1 MPKVKRTFQSTLPN
15 NLPFLSKEEYNTAII
30 KELDAYKE
38 FYTQSHSKKW
48 CLEFLEFNN
57 MLSDKLSKLKSLNE
71 KYFGSYGFMIKMN
84 ENNENVV
91 LLEDIVG
98 KLEALCDIKDTT
110 KQKAKKAKVEVSSD
124 DVLNRV
130 DELVDAYFAEG
141 GTKRFKFRVSQ
152 FAQKLQ
158 TLSKTI
164 QKQVESYIKKLDFQF
179 QADEAIGKEEGIK
192 QYKYKP
198 STLILLFNKS
208 LGL

>member
-1 MPKVKRTFQSTLPN
+1 MPKVKKTFQSTLPN

-38 FYTQSHSKKW
+38 FYTQSDSKKW

-57 MLSDKLSKLKSLNE
+57 MLLDKMPKLKAMNE

-84 ENNENVV
+84 KNNANIV
-91 LLEDIVG
+91 LEDIVG
-98 KLEALCDIKDTT
+98 KLEALCDIKETN

-124 DVLNRV
+124 DVLNRI
-130 DELVDAYFAEG
+130 DELLDAYFAEG
-141 GTKRFKFRVSQ
+141 NTKRFQFRVSQ
-152 FAQKLQ
+152 FAQKLE
-158 TLSKTI
+158 TLPKTI
-164 QKQVESYIKKLDFQF
+164 QKQVKLYIKKLDFQF
-179 QADEAIGKEEGIK
+179 QTDEAIGKEEGIK

-198 STLILLFNKS
+198 STLIALFNKS